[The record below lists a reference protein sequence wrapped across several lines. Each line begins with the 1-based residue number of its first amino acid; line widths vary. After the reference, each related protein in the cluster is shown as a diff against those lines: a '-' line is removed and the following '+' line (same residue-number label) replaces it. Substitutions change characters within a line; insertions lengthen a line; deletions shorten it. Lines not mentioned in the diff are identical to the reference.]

1 MQTKT
6 LLVVD
11 LGATGLKI
19 LIYILSSKSSHE
31 CGQKIGEFWRKL
43 AGEEFEAKAY
53 KHNIAIFHTLPLCQS
68 LMLLLRILYKGVT
81 KKLRSKRQESM
92 TEVDEICF

>member
-11 LGATGLKI
+11 LWATGLKM

-43 AGEEFEAKAY
+43 AGDESEAMAY
-53 KHNIAIFHTLPLCQS
+53 KHSIAVLPLPLCRP
-68 LMLLLRILYKGVT
+68 LMLLLRILY
-81 KKLRSKRQESM
+81 
-92 TEVDEICF
+92 